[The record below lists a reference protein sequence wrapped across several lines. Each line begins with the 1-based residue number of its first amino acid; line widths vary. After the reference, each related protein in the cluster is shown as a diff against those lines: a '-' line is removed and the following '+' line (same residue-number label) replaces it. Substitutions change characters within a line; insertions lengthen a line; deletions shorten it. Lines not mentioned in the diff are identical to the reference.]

1 MTLSTPFN
9 PLLQSHPLSPSLQT
23 SLLRFGNQGL
33 PPETL
38 TVSTPQ
44 PSEADLIRSL
54 IGSIQERFSQD
65 STLRLSHEC
74 SERQPETYSAFLLNL
89 PEGSNLPKA
98 SPRFQPERES
108 LHQEIIQQVWEPY
121 LKALQI
127 HPPLFPRQAHIVT
140 GLPGSGKSTQV
151 VSRLAQEIPSAFV
164 LDMDELAKGIPEYQ
178 VNNPPVCLTAWAGK
192 NGLGAQAVHKE
203 AQYLARTIF
212 NRLIEG
218 NHSLMMSYVGEKTQ
232 AELSMIRLLKSKGY
246 DVFLHHVSVP
256 PQVAIDRI
264 INRFQTTGRY
274 VSPYYVAKLG
284 NQSTQAYEELVQ
296 LAQPEGLLKQSYRLN
311 SLDGAS

>member
-1 MTLSTPFN
+1 MTLFHRFTPSFQIQ
-9 PLLQSHPLSPSLQT
+9 PVPQDVKT

-33 PPETL
+33 PPESA
-38 TVSTPQ
+38 TVLTPQ
-44 PSEADLIRSL
+44 QSEADLIRSL
-54 IGSIQERFSQD
+54 IGSIQERFAQD

-74 SERQPETYSAFLLNL
+74 SERQPETYSAFLLNP
-89 PEGSNLPKA
+89 PEGSTLPKGG
-98 SPRFQPERES
+98 PCFQPEREA
-108 LHQEIIQQVWEPY
+108 LHQGIIQQVWEPY
-121 LKALQI
+121 LKALKT

-178 VNNPPVCLTAWAGK
+178 VNNPPVSLADWGGK

-203 AQYLARTIF
+203 AQFLARTLF

-232 AELSMIRLLKSKGY
+232 AELSMIRMLKSKGY

-256 PQVAIDRI
+256 PQVAIERI
-264 INRFQTTGRY
+264 IKRFQDTGRY

-284 NQSTQAYEELVQ
+284 NQSTKAYEELVQ
-296 LAQPEGLLKQSYRLN
+296 LAQPEGLLKQTFRLN
-311 SLDGAS
+311 